1 MYDPKFGLLL
11 PADDFTAAKQAALRA
26 EGEGFYSVSMIDH
39 FFTPLGEPQ
48 TPMLECYTTLTAI
61 AAVTERIRLTPCVTS
76 VSFRPP
82 PLLAKIASTFDNVSN
97 GRLTLGLG
105 AGWKPDEYYA
115 HGYPYLSNRERL
127 DQLAEAIRVLK
138 AMFTLEEPSFQGEH
152 FSIDKAYNN
161 PRPVQKPHPPL
172 MLGGSGSGLLKIAAA
187 EADILNINP
196 PVFNGKDYPNDPA
209 MALKFDT
216 PYLKK
221 RIGMLHGYME
231 ECGRNP
237 KEIELGSL
245 MVLHLTR
252 DPADPALAQTATFLG
267 FPDADAALRSPLTLM
282 GTPDRVKRDIHTRI
296 EEMGLTHTIVI
307 PVSPESHELFV
318 KEVMPEF
325 VS

>member
-11 PADDFTAAKQAALRA
+11 PADDFATAKQTALQA
-26 EGEGFYSVSMIDH
+26 ESDGFYSVSMIDH

-48 TPMLECYTTLTAI
+48 TPMFECYTTLTAI

-82 PLLAKIASTFDNVSN
+82 PMLAKIASTLDNISN

-105 AGWKPDEYYA
+105 AGWKPDEYHA

-127 DQLAEAIRVLK
+127 DQLAEAIQVVK
-138 AMFTLEEPSFQGEH
+138 AMWTQEEPRFQGNH
-152 FSIDKAYNN
+152 FSIHNAYNN

-172 MLGGSGSGLLKIAAA
+172 MIGGSGSGLLKIAAA

-209 MALKFDT
+209 MTLKFDT

-231 ECGRNP
+231 ECGRDP

-252 DPADPALAQTATFLG
+252 DPADAALAQTATFLG

-296 EEMGLTHTIVI
+296 EEMGLTYTIVI

-318 KEVMPEF
+318 NEVMPEF